1 MGMVER
7 CRGLFDSDEGQTRMH
22 RISVADCVFPG
33 MDTTGLCKNA
43 VLINRNGRLLDFFLE
58 ICIYYVELHHALWL
72 GNLFAFFP
80 RIFTFHQ
87 SWISVAVE
95 GGAYVDNMALEAFG

>member
-33 MDTTGLCKNA
+33 METTGLCKNA
-43 VLINRNGRLLDFFLE
+43 VLINRKLPFAILFLE
-58 ICIYYVELHHALWL
+58 ICI
-72 GNLFAFFP
+72 
-80 RIFTFHQ
+80 
-87 SWISVAVE
+87 
-95 GGAYVDNMALEAFG
+95 